1 MVLDSKSCP
10 CGLSQDV
17 APTPPPMAGGDR
29 EMSEPHHLS
38 TVVTDVSKVAVSPE
52 RLFERFFEEVVE
64 VSPKTKKQ
72 KGKPKDTTTKT
83 KKIKKN

>member
-10 CGLSQDV
+10 CGLSQD
-17 APTPPPMAGGDR
+17 AAATPPPMAGSDR
-29 EMSEPHHLS
+29 EMSEPHDLS
-38 TVVTDVSKVAVSPE
+38 TVVTDVTTVAVIPE

-72 KGKPKDTTTKT
+72 KPKNRTTKT